1 MEIVDKIDKSLTDAL
16 KNKDQDRTLTLRS
29 IISQKKQKEIEKRTQ
44 DKKNITDEDMIL
56 ILNKMVKQRR
66 ESIELY
72 KQGGRQDLVDK
83 ETKELKIIQEYLPE
97 QLSEEEITKI
107 CEQSIN
113 NLKASSLKDIGKVMG
128 IIKSKYK
135 GTVDLSIAGKILK
148 DKLK

>member
-1 MEIVDKIDKSLTDAL
+1 MEIVDKIDKSLTEAL

-113 NLKASSLKDIGKVMG
+113 NLKASSLKDMGKVMG

-135 GTVDLSIAGKILK
+135 GSVDLSIAGKILK

>member
-1 MEIVDKIDKSLTDAL
+1 MEIVDKIDKSLTEAL

-56 ILNKMVKQRR
+56 ILKKMVKQRR

-83 ETKELKIIQEYLPE
+83 ETKELIIIQEYLPE
-97 QLSEEEITKI
+97 QLSEEEIKKI
-107 CEQSIN
+107 CEQTIN
-113 NLKASSLKDIGKVMG
+113 NLKASSLKDMGKVMG

-135 GTVDLSIAGKILK
+135 GSVDLSVAGKILK

>member
-1 MEIVDKIDKSLTDAL
+1 MEIVDKINKSLTDAL

-72 KQGGRQDLVDK
+72 KQGGRQDL
-83 ETKELKIIQEYLPE
+83 
-97 QLSEEEITKI
+97 
-107 CEQSIN
+107 
-113 NLKASSLKDIGKVMG
+113 SLIH
-128 IIKSKYK
+128 I
-135 GTVDLSIAGKILK
+135 
-148 DKLK
+148 

>member
-97 QLSEEEITKI
+97 QLSEEEIKEI
-107 CEQSIN
+107 CEQAIN
-113 NLKASSLKDIGKVMG
+113 NLKASSLKDMGKVMG

-135 GTVDLSIAGKILK
+135 GSVDFSIAGKILK

>member
-1 MEIVDKIDKSLTDAL
+1 
-16 KNKDQDRTLTLRS
+16 
-29 IISQKKQKEIEKRTQ
+29 
-44 DKKNITDEDMIL
+44 MIL
-56 ILNKMVKQRR
+56 ILNKMVKQKERR
-66 ESIELY
+66 SIELY

>member
-1 MEIVDKIDKSLTDAL
+1 MEIVDKIDKSLTEAL

>member
-1 MEIVDKIDKSLTDAL
+1 MEIVDKIDKSLTEAL

-97 QLSEEEITKI
+97 QLSEEEIKEI
-107 CEQSIN
+107 CEQAIN
-113 NLKASSLKDIGKVMG
+113 NLKASSLKDMGKVMG

-135 GTVDLSIAGKILK
+135 GSVDLSIAGKILK

>member
-72 KQGGRQDLVDK
+72 KKGERKDLVEK
-83 ETKELKIIQEYLPE
+83 EVKELTIIQEYLPK
-97 QLSEEEITKI
+97 QLSEEEIMKI
-107 CEQSIN
+107 CEHTIE
-113 NLKASSLKDIGKVMG
+113 NLQAKSLKDVGKIIGS
-128 IIKSKYK
+128 IKSKYK
-135 GTVDLSIAGKILK
+135 GSIDLSIVGKIVK
-148 DKLK
+148 EKLK

>member
-44 DKKNITDEDMIL
+44 DNKNITDEDMIL

-97 QLSEEEITKI
+97 QLSEEEIKKI
-107 CEQSIN
+107 CEQAIN
-113 NLKASSLKDIGKVMG
+113 NLKASSLKDMGKVMG

-135 GTVDLSIAGKILK
+135 GSVDLSIAGKILK